1 MLIQLFIET
10 RKWTHRR
17 SYSLFQTFI
26 THARLCSGY
35 LHYEET
41 IAIVGRHKAY
51 IFYHDSEQSFDVV
64 IIPIF
69 IDFTLPQLLHVR
81 EMQFYVKLYPTLTLS
96 PRT

>member
-1 MLIQLFIET
+1 MKQENELIVEAIPCFRLLSHMLGCVAVCI
-10 RKWTHRR
+10 
-17 SYSLFQTFI
+17 
-26 THARLCSGY
+26 
-35 LHYEET
+35 HYEET

-51 IFYHDSEQSFDVV
+51 IFYHESEQSFDVV